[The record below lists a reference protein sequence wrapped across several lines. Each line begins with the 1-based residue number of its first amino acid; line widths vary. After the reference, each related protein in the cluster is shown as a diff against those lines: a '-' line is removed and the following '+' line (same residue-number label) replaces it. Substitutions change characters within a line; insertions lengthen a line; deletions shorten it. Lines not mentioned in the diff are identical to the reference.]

1 MHILILALLYTIVV
15 FLTVLIIIVQ
25 LLTLFTTPTETPLA
39 QEIFLK
45 KPTDCIQAQDGNCT
59 FTCQA
64 RAGIEVLLYYTP
76 TLNNTKRFYS
86 DSTHSPNNLTQEKL
100 TIPAQLPYNETTVIC
115 DARNQNDNYVHKNT
129 TAQLLVQ
136 GMI

>member
-15 FLTVLIIIVQ
+15 FLTVLIIIIQ

-45 KPTDCIQAQDGNCT
+45 KPTDCIQAQGGNCT
-59 FTCQA
+59 FTCQT
-64 RAGIEVLLYYTP
+64 RAGIEALLYYTP
-76 TLNNTKRFYS
+76 TQNNETFYS
-86 DSTHSPNNLTQEKL
+86 DLTHSPNNLTQEKL
-100 TIPAQLPYNETTVIC
+100 TIPAQLAYNETTVIC